1 MEVYINDM
9 LVKSKKVSDHVQHL
23 SEAFDVL
30 RKYDMKLNPAK
41 CTFRV
46 IADKCLG
53 YVMMQ
58 RGIEASHDQIKAL
71 INIQSPRNIKEVHKP
86 TGCLA
91 TLNHFISRSSENAT
105 SFAMSLEREKAL
117 TNRKGMK
124 TLYKHSRN
132 T

>member
-41 CTFRV
+41 CTFKV
-46 IADKCLG
+46 VADKCLG

-86 TGCLA
+86 TGRLA
-91 TLNHFISRSSENAT
+91 TLNHFISRS
-105 SFAMSLEREKAL
+105 FEKCHL
-117 TNRKGMK
+117 FCDVLRKRKGFD
-124 TLYKHSRN
+124 
-132 T
+132 